1 MTVAQLLRTMSS
13 AELTEWRAYAR
24 VSPFGEWRADY
35 RNAIT
40 AQTVAAAAGVK
51 RTKTV
56 DFMPDF
62 TPKEP
67 QTMEEQKSIMA
78 GIAKAWGGG
87 RG

>member
-1 MTVAQLLRTMSS
+1 MCLGMTVGQLLRTMSS

-24 VSPFGEWRADY
+24 INPFGEWRADY

-51 RTKTV
+51 RTKTK

-62 TPKEP
+62 RPREAQP
-67 QTMEEQKSIMA
+67 MDEQRTIV
-78 GIAKAWGGG
+78 
-87 RG
+87 